1 MTHPRSTEGFTLI
14 EILISV
20 VLLSLVAAGLAG
32 GLLAT
37 SRQSRTAGLVSG
49 RGAVMNSEVSRLSAT
64 PTTALVAGTTTATVI
79 RGGVAFTRTTEIT
92 TATDSIRAR
101 VIVAPPTGRGV
112 APDTVVLTRT
122 LRASSA
128 NPFSP

>member
-1 MTHPRSTEGFTLI
+1 MTHPDNTDGFTLI

-37 SRQSRTAGLVSG
+37 SRQSRSAGLVSG

-101 VIVAPPTGRGV
+101 VIVAPPAGRGV
-112 APDTVVLTRT
+112 TPDTVVLTRT